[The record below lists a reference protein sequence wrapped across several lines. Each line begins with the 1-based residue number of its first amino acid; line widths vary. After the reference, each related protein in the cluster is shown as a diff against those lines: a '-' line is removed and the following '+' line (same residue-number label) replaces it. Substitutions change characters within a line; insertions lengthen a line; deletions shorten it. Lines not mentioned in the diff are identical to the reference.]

1 MEKTQTYHKPVNLL
15 TTENHKTIKG
25 EKLGFKTYILYM
37 APFTANSKGVNLC
50 PHASAGCVQSCLV
63 GSGFGGM
70 YPMVAEGR
78 KNKAEYFLANRT
90 EFLAQL
96 DFEIARAIRVN
107 KGKNKVAVRLNGTSD
122 IRWEKFKVRDGK
134 NLFELYP
141 QIKFYDYTKNH
152 LRFDQELPKNYSL
165 VFSRSETNEEKALEL
180 LSRGHNVAVV
190 FNKLPKTYKG
200 YKVVDGDISDLRFK
214 DKKGVIIGLKY
225 KKNTGK
231 NGAEKNK
238 AALTSGF
245 VVDTINVS
253 SLPKQVNKVAMKM
266 AA

>member
-1 MEKTQTYHKPVNLL
+1 MKTQTYHKPIHLL
-15 TTENHKTIKG
+15 TTQNHKTIKG
-25 EKLGFKTYILYM
+25 EKMGFKTYILYM
-37 APFTANSKGVNLC
+37 APFTANSQGINLC
-50 PHASAGCVQSCLV
+50 PHASAGCVNSCLV

-70 YPMVAEGR
+70 YPKVAEGR
-78 KNKAEYFLANRT
+78 KNKAEYFLADRVA
-90 EFLAQL
+90 FLNQL

-107 KGKNKVAVRLNGTSD
+107 KGKNKIAVRLNGTSD
-122 IRWEKFKVRDGK
+122 LRFEKFKVRDGK

-141 QIKFYDYTKNH
+141 QIKFYDYTKNY
-152 LRFDQELPKNYSL
+152 LRFDQVLSKNYSL
-165 VFSRSETNEEKALEL
+165 VFSRSETNEAKALEL
-180 LSRGHNVAVV
+180 LTRGFNVAVV

-200 YKVVDGDISDLRFK
+200 FKVIDGDISDLRFK

-238 AALTSGF
+238 KALTSGF
-245 VVDTINVS
+245 VVNTLNIVVMDVS
-253 SLPKQVNKVAMKM
+253 GSLKR

>member
-1 MEKTQTYHKPVNLL
+1 METNTYNKPTSLL

-37 APFTANSKGVNLC
+37 SPFTANSQGINLC

-70 YPMVAEGR
+70 YPKVAAGR
-78 KNKAEYFLANRT
+78 KNKSEYFLADRVK
-90 EFLAQL
+90 FLEQL
-96 DFEIARAIRVN
+96 DFEIARAIRLN

-122 IRWEKFKVRDGK
+122 IRWEKFKVREGK

-165 VFSRSETNEEKALEL
+165 VFSRSETNEEKALDL
-180 LSRGHNVAVV
+180 LARGFNVSVV

-225 KKNTGK
+225 KVNTGK
-231 NGAEKNK
+231 NGAENNLSAK
-238 AALTSGF
+238 TSGF
-245 VVDTINVS
+245 VVDTTTAV
-253 SLPKQVNKVAMKM
+253 SLPKQINKVAMKM